1 MDRFRELVS
10 KLNVGDLSIGDLSRA
25 RTPSPQPPA
34 PDLVVRQK
42 QILDELPATKAFID
56 SLPRH
61 VVTKQAVDN
70 EKKAAEAT
78 LLLGRVDDLIRTH
91 VTAAH
96 DLRKYVEQLSD
107 IKIHLSVAQDQ
118 AYSLHQQL
126 VEIDREIN
134 QAETAASQVDLDR
147 LQQTEDAIFEV
158 YAKQRRADLKQKKQE
173 YEDKLASFQR
183 DRFVVS
189 KDFSQRPSSRPRRPS
204 QAPPISPPVALR
216 PVLEESNAEIRLEHD
231 EAHRSG
237 LDAFLAADEGSSSR
251 PPPAERPAPK
261 GKSGESTGAKRG
273 KGKKITGGIHVPAK
287 AAPARPK
294 IDIMADEDFSD

>member
-34 PDLVVRQK
+34 PDVVARQRE
-42 QILDELPATKAFID
+42 ILDELPATKAFID

-61 VVTKQAVDN
+61 VISKTAAEND
-70 EKKAAEAT
+70 KKAAEAI
-78 LLLGRVDDLIRTH
+78 LLIGRVDELIRSH

-96 DLRKYVEQLSD
+96 DLRKYVEELSNV
-107 IKIHLSVAQDQ
+107 KIHLSAAHDQ

-134 QAETAASQVDLDR
+134 QVETAASQVDLDR
-147 LQQTEDAIFEV
+147 LQQTEDAIFEA
-158 YAKQRRADLKQKKQE
+158 YAKQRRAELNQKKQE

-183 DRFVVS
+183 DRYVVS
-189 KDFSQRPSSRPRRPS
+189 KDFGQRSTSQPRLPSKASAS
-204 QAPPISPPVALR
+204 QPVVTR
-216 PVLEESNAEIRLEHD
+216 SQSKGKEIEVRLDHGETHQ
-231 EAHRSG
+231 SG
-237 LDAFLAADEGSSSR
+237 LDAFLGVDEPSGSR
-251 PPPAERPAPK
+251 PAVSSAQEK
-261 GKSGESTGAKRG
+261 LKEFVGKKG
-273 KGKKITGGIHVPAK
+273 KGKKPANRLQIPAK